1 MQSAK
6 ILKMIACERHDFET
20 PNKIMYLECPKFI
33 EISF

>member
-6 ILKMIACERHDFET
+6 ILKMIACEKHDFET
-20 PNKIMYLECPKFI
+20 PNKIMNYKCPKFI